1 MASPG
6 TFAARAPQD
15 VVRLVGSHP
24 LAWVVSDGPHAT
36 LLPLRAVVAPDGSI
50 TQLRG
55 HFARA
60 NPQVA
65 ALRAKSDALLLFLG
79 PHGYISPSWMNDRT
93 QAPTW
98 NYASAQFRVELSFFE
113 EAEALEE
120 LLRDLIG
127 AMEHGRPNP
136 WRQEEMGARF
146 SSLARGIIGFD
157 AKILSS
163 TAKFK
168 LGQDE
173 RRDVFAD
180 ITSALARDPAAAELL
195 QWMLDF

>member
-1 MASPG
+1 M
-6 TFAARAPQD
+6 FAARSPQD
-15 VVRLVGSHP
+15 VTRLVTAHP

-36 LLPLRAVVAPDGSI
+36 LLPLRATLADDGSI
-50 TQLRG
+50 VGLRG

-65 ALRAKSDALLLFLG
+65 ALRAKPGALLLFLG
-79 PHGYISPSWMNDRT
+79 PHGYISPSWMEDRT

-98 NYASAQFRVELSFFE
+98 NYASAQFQVELDFFE
-113 EAEALEE
+113 EQGALEE

-127 AMEHGRPNP
+127 AMEQGRARP
-136 WRQEEMGARF
+136 WHEKEMGARYEK
-146 SSLARGIIGFD
+146 LARGIIGFD
-157 AKILSS
+157 ARILSAH
-163 TAKFK
+163 AKFK

-180 ITSALARDPAAAELL
+180 ITAALAQDPASADLL
-195 QWMLDF
+195 QWMRDFA